1 MKIILNK
8 DESYEIEIPK
18 VVDIGG
24 FHKILNKFEG
34 IIKIVKINELAGT
47 NFKDFKKDFNKRSY
61 NKAKGNIYLNTKAKC
76 IDIMQYYYHG
86 TEADRIRI
94 SKIVGRDTETIIKD
108 FSRFRKK
115 FGITPQEVGL
125 ISFKN
130 FKKGTPLIKM
140 LDYTIKSY
148 TGIFD
153 EAEEPKAQDFLK
165 TTAIRNK

>member
-8 DESYEIEIPK
+8 NESYEIEIPK
-18 VVDIGG
+18 VVDIEG

-34 IIKIVKINELAGT
+34 IIKIVKINEITST
-47 NFKDFKKDFNKRSY
+47 NFETFKKDFNKRSFG
-61 NKAKGNIYLNTKAKC
+61 KARGNIYLNTKAKC
-76 IDIMQYYYHG
+76 IDVMQYFYHG
-86 TEADRIRI
+86 TMEDRIRI
-94 SKIVGRDTETIIKD
+94 SKMIERSPKLIMKD
-108 FSRFRKK
+108 FNRVKRK
-115 FGITPQEVGL
+115 FEITPQEVGL